1 MSLEQFDTLDNKIKD
16 MLLQYRNTYFDTKI
30 CDNWLD
36 QIIMLTLTKRTAK
49 LSRIKDYMIQ
59 KGMINSHA
67 PGQWTITIK

>member
-59 KGMINSHA
+59 KGMIHSHA